1 MQRNKIND
9 IIKEKEEIGM
19 AAAILQEISQD
30 EREKA
35 LLRSR
40 KMYEMDMFSNEMT
53 LQRIGEMRSDEKWK
67 DIVADKD
74 AKLADKD
81 AEIANQKAEIERLR
95 AALEKQ

>member
-19 AAAILQEISQD
+19 AAAILQEISRD
-30 EREKA
+30 EKERA
-35 LLRSR
+35 LFRSR
-40 KMYEMDMFSNEMT
+40 KKYEMDMFSNEMT